1 MEKVNYLRVTK
12 THTQIIQHSQ
22 TLTPITIAIQILKTI
37 IHLRAIHSQ
46 TLIKIS

>member
-1 MEKVNYLRVTK
+1 VEKVNCIRVTK

-22 TLTPITIAIQILKTI
+22 ILTQITIAIQILKTI
-37 IHLRAIHSQ
+37 IHPRAIHSQ